1 MKKNIILFSLLGL
14 FSITYSFGQANDLGY
29 IEITLIDYNEA
40 LLSKIRKAANA
51 IPGKKANE
59 LRYVKFAES
68 PRTFEQI
75 IEGGTKEPY
84 IQARTAYQLCF
95 DNQWIMI
102 DAGMD
107 EEVHDFFGK
116 GGVQPFFSKIN
127 DSIQLALK
135 GAKQII
141 ITHEHGDHIAGVLRT
156 EYYDEVAPKT
166 LLTKQMVN
174 TLLFEPQT
182 PLLQLKKE
190 QVKDFL
196 IVDFQDVLPVSPGM
210 VLIKAP
216 GHTPGEIMVY
226 IQFENGKEYLITGDV
241 SWSYVGIEE
250 KKQKPMDQVKRIG
263 EDSTQIRFQLEWL
276 NQLSSKG
283 IQLLVNHD
291 DIVQPELV
299 KKGILKKGLLLLKES
314 K

>member
-1 MKKNIILFSLLGL
+1 MKKNSILSSLVGLCITMSSLGQ
-14 FSITYSFGQANDLGY
+14 SPKQDYV
-29 IEITLIDYNEA
+29 EITNIEYNEA
-40 LLSKIRKAANA
+40 LLVKIRKAAHE

-68 PRTFEQI
+68 PRTFEQTV
-75 IEGGTKEPY
+75 EGGTKEPY

-95 DNQWIMI
+95 DKQWIMI

-107 EEVHDFFGK
+107 QEVHEFFGK
-116 GGVQPFFSKIN
+116 GQAQPFFSKEN
-127 DSIQLALK
+127 DNIQLALK

-156 EYYDEVAPKT
+156 EYYEELAPKT
-166 LLTKQMVN
+166 MLTKQMVN
-174 TLLFEPQT
+174 TLLFKPQT

-190 QVKDFL
+190 QLKDFL
-196 IVDFQDVLPVSPGM
+196 IVDFQDILPVSPGV

-241 SWSYVGIEE
+241 SWSYAGIEE
-250 KKQKPMDQVKRIG
+250 KKQKPVDQVKRIG
-263 EDSTQIRFQLEWL
+263 EDATLIRFQLDWL
-276 NQLSSKG
+276 NQLPAKG
-283 IQLLVNHD
+283 IQLIVNHD
-291 DIVQPELV
+291 DIIQPELV
-299 KKGILKKGLLLLKES
+299 KKGMLKSGLLLHNTNE
-314 K
+314 